1 MENTNNIIKPEN
13 KKSNDFM
20 KLVIGIIVVI
30 ISLVALKFL
39 SNALGII

>member
-1 MENTNNIIKPEN
+1 MENTNNTLQPEN

-30 ISLVALKFL
+30 ISLFAIKFL
-39 SNALGII
+39 GDAFGIL